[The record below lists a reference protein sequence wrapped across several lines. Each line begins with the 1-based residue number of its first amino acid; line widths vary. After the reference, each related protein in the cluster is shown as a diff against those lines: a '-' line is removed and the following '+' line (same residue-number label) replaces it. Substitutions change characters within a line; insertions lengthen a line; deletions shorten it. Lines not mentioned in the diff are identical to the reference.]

1 VSSAPSPTPRHITS
15 WHPDDMIRC
24 ALYLDA
30 SWRKRHVVGVWL
42 RVSRDKERTRKPSTK
57 VAATRVKSNLRRKK
71 SCVGGVRRGGQSD
84 VVRQIFSSIVTRFHH
99 ASYFLIPHLIPM
111 GETCIFYYYFHCSR
125 SITGGKES
133 REELEECL

>member
-1 VSSAPSPTPRHITS
+1 
-15 WHPDDMIRC
+15 
-24 ALYLDA
+24 
-30 SWRKRHVVGVWL
+30 L

-133 REELEECL
+133 REELEECLQTYAAAEVLVGQTTPFPPAWAEEGEVRLE